1 MALTTSVLN
10 DVFAHLDE
18 VFPKHLEATQAFV
31 RQPSI
36 SADGTGI
43 DEMARL
49 VAAEIDGLGGHTEI
63 VRTKGHPVVYG
74 TIDVGA
80 PRTLLIYG
88 MYDVQPVV
96 GETWTTQP
104 FGGEIIDLE
113 GFGPC
118 IVSRGIMNSKGP
130 LIGFFCAMRALQR
143 VGGSLPVNLKFVI
156 EGEEELGSPHLP
168 AFVRQ
173 YADDLRADGVFFP
186 FYSQDRTGK
195 VVQHLGV
202 KGLVFLELIARG
214 GVWGAPTSRGI
225 HGSNAGWIHSP
236 AWYLV
241 QALATMLS
249 QDQKLILIQDI
260 YDDVTPPSEE
270 DSGILRSL
278 ADTFD
283 ASVRLAD
290 CDVRRFKYDLTGP
303 DLLRQFLHQPS
314 VNIDG
319 IVSGH
324 WGGGAKTL
332 LPHEARAKLHIRL
345 VPNMEPDRVVELV
358 RRHLRR
364 RGFEYLEINVRA
376 AYPWSK
382 SRLSDRV
389 NAALLETYRALGFA
403 PEVWPLTAGAAP
415 LYLFTREL
423 GIPVA
428 VGGLGHGGRQHS
440 SNEYA
445 SVEGM
450 RSFEKSAAAYVM
462 MFGAI

>member
-1 MALTTSVLN
+1 MALTTTMLN

-18 VFPKHLEATQAFV
+18 SFPQHLEATRAFV

-36 SADGTGI
+36 SADATGI
-43 DEMARL
+43 QETAGL
-49 VAAEIDGLGGHTEI
+49 VAAEIEGLGGHAEI
-63 VRTKGHPVVYG
+63 VATAGHPVVYG
-74 TIDVGA
+74 RIDVGA

-96 GETWTTQP
+96 GEAWTVQP
-104 FGGEIIDLE
+104 FGGEIVDLE

-118 IVSRGIMNSKGP
+118 VVSRGIMNSKGP
-130 LIGFFCAMRALQR
+130 LIGFFCAMRALQH
-143 VGGSLPVNLKFVI
+143 VMGTLPVNLKFVI

-168 AFVRQ
+168 VFVQRH
-173 YADDLRADGVFFP
+173 ADDLRADGVFFP
-186 FYSQDRTGK
+186 FYAQDRSGK

-214 GVWGAPTSRGI
+214 GVWGGPTSRGI

-260 YDDVTPPSEE
+260 YDDVAPPSEE
-270 DSGILRSL
+270 DLRILRTL
-278 ADTFD
+278 GDTFD

-290 CDVRRFKYDLTGP
+290 CDVRRFKYDLGGP
-303 DLLRQFLHQPS
+303 DLLRKFLHQPS

-319 IVSGH
+319 VVSGH
-324 WGGGAKTL
+324 WEEGAKTL
-332 LPHEARAKLHIRL
+332 LPHEARAKMHIRL
-345 VPNMEPDRVVELV
+345 VPNMEPDRVVELT
-358 RRHLRR
+358 RRHLRQ
-364 RGFEYLEINVRA
+364 RGFGDLEIQVHA

-382 SRLSDRV
+382 SKLSDPV

-450 RSFEKSAAAYVM
+450 RSFEKSAAAFVM
-462 MFGAI
+462 MFGTM